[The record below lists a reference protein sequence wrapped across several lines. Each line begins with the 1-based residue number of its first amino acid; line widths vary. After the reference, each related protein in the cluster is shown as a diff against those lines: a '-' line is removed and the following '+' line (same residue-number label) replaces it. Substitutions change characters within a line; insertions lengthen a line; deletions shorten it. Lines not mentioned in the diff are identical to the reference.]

1 MRRFLRYTRT
11 IAIDVKFFCWKYH
24 SWEFWKN
31 QRDRHGGEV
40 YGGGNTRQPAYTRNH
55 FNWWSIDGNQCAYMT
70 E

>member
-40 YGGGNTRQPAYTRNH
+40 YGGGEYKAACLHTQSLQLVVN
-55 FNWWSIDGNQCAYMT
+55 
-70 E
+70 